1 MSLSEQRYLQRRV
14 KLTRRRA
21 MEPLAATARIAYV
34 ERLARERVDV
44 LVIGGGITGAGVALD
59 AATRGYRVALVEK
72 VDFASGT
79 SSKST
84 KLAHG
89 GIRYLPQFD
98 LAMVHEALVE
108 RGLMVRHAPFLVRPQ
123 SFVLPVYKDM
133 RWPSGLPVRPPT
145 DFGLGFV
152 LDIGLWMYD
161 LMAGRLNIGRHKSIS
176 AKEALRLA
184 PRLRSPGLKKA
195 FLYYDAQTNDAQL
208 TVTVLRTAAQFGAVV
223 TNYTEVTG
231 FTRAQGKLN
240 GAVVRDVLTNQE
252 CSVSARHIINAAGV
266 FAEHVAALTGDE
278 SKATIEPSKGI
289 HLVVARERLQI
300 TDTAVVLP
308 ETEDGRILYVIPWS
322 ARAVIGTTDTGSGDL
337 DDPQASPEDIA
348 YLLKHVNDYLEVN
361 LTHDDILSVYAGYRP
376 LVKSRGARAAD
387 LSRTHVVLQENN
399 GMVTIVGGKLTTY
412 RRMAQDTVDVLA
424 KRDGMPRSHPT
435 RQLLLAG
442 AIGWRDAKREIE
454 ARGRQLGLAPEM
466 VEHLACNF
474 GSNASAVL
482 DLIDEDE
489 SLRERLVPDLPYL
502 RAEVVY
508 ACRAEMAMTLED
520 VLARRTR
527 IILEDAERGAGVA
540 PEVAALMARE
550 LGWSSEDTHA
560 QVEQYRALVN
570 HQLEAEGL
578 RRVQGDSVKKN

>member
-1 MSLSEQRYLQRRV
+1 
-14 KLTRRRA
+14 
-21 MEPLAATARIAYV
+21 MEPLAATARTANV
-34 ERLARERVDV
+34 ERLVRERFDV

-59 AATRGYRVALVEK
+59 AAARGYRVALIEK

-123 SFVLPVYKDM
+123 PFILPVYEHM

-176 AKEALRLA
+176 AKETLRRA
-184 PRLRSPGLKKA
+184 PRLRSTGLKKA

-240 GAVVRDVLTNQE
+240 GAVVRDVLTNQG

-412 RRMAQDTVDVLA
+412 RRMAQDTVDVIA
-424 KRDGMPRSHPT
+424 KRDGMPISHPT
-435 RQLLLAG
+435 QKLLLAG

-454 ARGRQLGLAPEM
+454 ARGRQLGLAPEI

-540 PEVAALMARE
+540 PEVAAMMARE
-550 LGWSSEDTHA
+550 LGWSSDQTRA
-560 QVEQYRALVN
+560 QVEQYRALVG
-570 HQLEAEGL
+570 HQREAEGL
-578 RRVQGDSVKKN
+578 PR

>member
-1 MSLSEQRYLQRRV
+1 
-14 KLTRRRA
+14 
-21 MEPLAATARIAYV
+21 MEPLAATARTANV
-34 ERLARERVDV
+34 ERLARERFDV

-59 AATRGYRVALVEK
+59 AAARGYSVAVVEK

-98 LAMVHEALVE
+98 FPMIHEGVVE

-123 SFVLPVYKDM
+123 AFVIPVYAQM
-133 RWPSGLPVRPPT
+133 RWPSSLPVRPPT
-145 DFGLGFV
+145 SFGLAFV

-161 LMAGRLNIGRHKSIS
+161 LMAGRLNIGRHKRIS
-176 AKEALRLA
+176 AQETLRRV
-184 PRLRSPGLKKA
+184 PKLRSQGLNKA
-195 FLYYDAQTNDAQL
+195 LLYFDAQTNDAQL

-223 TNYTEVTG
+223 TNYTQVTG
-231 FTRAQGKLN
+231 FTRVNGKLD
-240 GAVVRDVLTNQE
+240 GAMVCDVLTNQE
-252 CSVSARHIINAAGV
+252 VTVSARHIINATGV
-266 FAEHVAALTGDE
+266 YAEHVAALTGDE
-278 SKATIEPSKGI
+278 PKATVEPSKGI
-289 HLVVARERLQI
+289 HLVVARERLHI
-300 TDTAVVLP
+300 SDTAVVLP

-322 ARAVIGTTDTGSGDL
+322 ARAVIGTTDTGTGDL

-361 LTHDDILSVYAGYRP
+361 LTEDDILSVYAGYRP

-387 LSRTHVVLQENN
+387 LSRTHAVLQENS
-399 GMVTIVGGKLTTY
+399 GMITIVGGKLTTY

-424 KRDGMPRSHPT
+424 KRDGMPISHPT
-435 RQLLLAG
+435 KKLLLAG
-442 AIGWRDAKREIE
+442 AIGWRDAKGEIE
-454 ARGRQLGLAPEM
+454 AHGRKLGLTQDIL
-466 VEHLACNF
+466 EHLAFNF
-474 GSNASAVL
+474 GSITSNIL
-482 DLIDEDE
+482 DLIGEDA
-489 SLRERLVPDLPYL
+489 SLGERLLPELPYV

-508 ACRAEMAMTLED
+508 ACRGEMAMTLED

-527 IILEDAERGAGVA
+527 IMLEDAERGAGVA

>member
-1 MSLSEQRYLQRRV
+1 
-14 KLTRRRA
+14 
-21 MEPLAATARIAYV
+21 MEPLAATARTAYV
-34 ERLARERVDV
+34 ERLARERFDV

-59 AATRGYRVALVEK
+59 AAARGYRVALVEK

-123 SFVLPVYKDM
+123 PFILPVYEHM

-176 AKEALRLA
+176 AKETLRRA
-184 PRLRSPGLKKA
+184 PRLRSTGLKKA

-240 GAVVRDVLTNQE
+240 GAVVRDVLTNQG

-308 ETEDGRILYVIPWS
+308 ETEDGRILYVIPWGS
-322 ARAVIGTTDTGSGDL
+322 RAVIGTTDTGSGDL

-412 RRMAQDTVDVLA
+412 RRMAQDTVDVIA
-424 KRDGMPRSHPT
+424 KRDGMPISHPT
-435 RQLLLAG
+435 QKLLLAG

-454 ARGRQLGLAPEM
+454 ARGRQLGLAPEI

-527 IILEDAERGAGVA
+527 IILEDAARGVGIASD
-540 PEVAALMARE
+540 VAALMARE
-550 LGWSSEDTHA
+550 LGWSSDQTRA
-560 QVEQYRALVN
+560 QVEQYRALVG
-570 HQLEAEGL
+570 HQREAEGL
-578 RRVQGDSVKKN
+578 PR

>member
-1 MSLSEQRYLQRRV
+1 
-14 KLTRRRA
+14 
-21 MEPLAATARIAYV
+21 MEPLAATARTANV
-34 ERLARERVDV
+34 ERLARERFDV

-59 AATRGYRVALVEK
+59 AAARGYRVALIEK

-123 SFVLPVYKDM
+123 PFILPVYEHM

-176 AKEALRLA
+176 AKETLRRA
-184 PRLRSPGLKKA
+184 PRLRSTGLKKA

-240 GAVVRDVLTNQE
+240 GAVVRDVLTNQG

-412 RRMAQDTVDVLA
+412 RRMAQDTVDVIA
-424 KRDGMPRSHPT
+424 KRDGMPISHPT
-435 RQLLLAG
+435 QKLLLAG

-454 ARGRQLGLAPEM
+454 ARGRQLGLAPEI

-482 DLIDEDE
+482 DLIDEEE

-550 LGWSSEDTHA
+550 LGWSSDQVRA
-560 QVEQYRALVN
+560 QVEQYRALVG
-570 HQLEAEGL
+570 HQREAEGL
-578 RRVQGDSVKKN
+578 PR

>member
-1 MSLSEQRYLQRRV
+1 
-14 KLTRRRA
+14 
-21 MEPLAATARIAYV
+21 MEPLAATARTANV
-34 ERLARERVDV
+34 ERLARERFDV

-59 AATRGYRVALVEK
+59 AAARGYRVALIEK

-123 SFVLPVYKDM
+123 PFILPVYEHM

-176 AKEALRLA
+176 AKETLRRA
-184 PRLRSPGLKKA
+184 PRLRSTGLKKA

-240 GAVVRDVLTNQE
+240 GAVVRDVLTNQG

-412 RRMAQDTVDVLA
+412 RRMAQDTVDVIA
-424 KRDGMPRSHPT
+424 KRDGMPISHPT
-435 RQLLLAG
+435 QKLLLAG

-454 ARGRQLGLAPEM
+454 ARGRQLGLAPEI

-540 PEVAALMARE
+540 PEVAAMMARE
-550 LGWSSEDTHA
+550 LGWSSDQTRA
-560 QVEQYRALVN
+560 QVEQYRALVG
-570 HQLEAEGL
+570 HQREAEGL
-578 RRVQGDSVKKN
+578 PR